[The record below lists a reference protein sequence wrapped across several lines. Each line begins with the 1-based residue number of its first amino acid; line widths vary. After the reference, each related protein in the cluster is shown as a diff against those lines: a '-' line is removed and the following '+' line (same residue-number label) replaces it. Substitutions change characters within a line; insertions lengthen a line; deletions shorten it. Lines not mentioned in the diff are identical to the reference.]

1 MTVTEGLQKV
11 WPNGIPPDAYGT
23 ATVLIVA
30 MATQQAAPVAV
41 KKPKRPVSEKLL
53 AKVREAMAG
62 RRMTI
67 REIAATAPLSVR
79 SAYDAVAVLAEK
91 VGKREATT
99 RGRKQD
105 IYALKES

>member
-1 MTVTEGLQKV
+1 MTVSEGLQKV
-11 WPNGIPPDAYGT
+11 WPNGIPPEAYGT

-30 MATQQAAPVAV
+30 MATQQAASVTV
-41 KKPKRPVSEKLL
+41 KKPKRPISEKSL
-53 AKVREAMAG
+53 AKVREAMMG

-67 REIAATAPLSVR
+67 SEIAAATPISVR
-79 SAYDAVAVLAEK
+79 AAYDAVAVLAEK